1 MEELNQFVN
10 SVESS
15 ARKILKQQ
23 NKKQQEL
30 LARDRVA
37 QVRNTTGRGNAS
49 PAKATSAVSR
59 EELRGAYAGNTGTL
73 IVSAPSPS
81 RAPDSP
87 SRRSEHSSESEFSLP
102 RILSNDYFAMAADP
116 SRANT
121 SAATGDGFLPA
132 IQPKQQSVGKE
143 AALATRERR
152 MASSMKL
159 LQSPLYKSLA
169 KASSESGLV
178 PSSSPSSIKK
188 ALHDVDNVSLLL
200 RKIGLKT
207 GANAA
212 NSPLRLRPD
221 HAVEKRMCNACWAQP
236 TKLTGCE
243 HHPVRALK
251 PSNQQSIELQGPTSW
266 LSTDLYVK
274 YRSESDREALWAA
287 FIRLRDG
294 EDQANE
300 NEEAQHPPQP
310 EVVRV
315 IPLVT
320 RHPIYKKLFT
330 QIHLENLTTQAETR
344 KRNQSKAFI
353 FDVNHIWL
361 TNLDHFNVRLGRRQK
376 KRRDDGP
383 VDLNEDDDSGGDTK
397 ELSDRR
403 DEAAIRQGYSQIQS
417 ISSARALQNAV
428 FPELD
433 TGALRNRQTASAN
446 EVQEQQ
452 QLRRRRPRTSDQR
465 NDGCYPLSLLVCGRW
480 NPESRALDMVPGV
493 AIIGSRRVLW
503 WQYEHDPVEHTKT
516 VAMFARNAKLS
527 SSNAILVSV
536 LIALDAPLQ
545 PPIWFAWCLG
555 SKFPPPAPVFPSPT
569 DVPWLGLPPPRC
581 MSPCLQTLLTTRL
594 QSRLDFLLPCTTV
607 VLNTIAVPDDH
618 VLGLEEPY
626 GHRRFWQVAN
636 EDAFRQLWHV
646 HEDVLSP
653 NYDVESQTCNV
664 QIAQTNAT
672 GVTIRACWHSIDIID
687 GHLCRRRLERDF
699 LYVLQNQLPNCS
711 GDPMYF
717 IVAMAHEAV
726 RDVHAKKLSAYLA
739 VLEERR
745 RKQEYEAKM
754 LEIEQKIEQGR
765 LLLAA
770 KQDEQKRLL
779 EQAAAADAQRA
790 DRSRDKLYDEP
801 VLGEWQQRLDTSIML
816 EAQGDWQ
823 LRELAV
829 DDTSV
834 VFYYCTNS
842 AMPALQRFNW
852 ERPAAWVLSS
862 SDLDDKAAGS
872 RTDRSL
878 ASDKSVA
885 LSSAMQSENDELIAQ
900 LSRKLLEDERFLEV
914 LRAKLGIL
922 LPNEET
928 HRVRPRSSPSSTN
941 TDPKMEDTQVDW
953 NDQLLLAMEEP
964 DRSRAS
970 LMVTKMAKLQLKP
983 QTTLTRPT
991 APGEGWKRLKVTRL
1005 PKNFARSVYSRHTES
1020 GRASFIN
1027 QTNHATPV
1035 GMIDPKESSTYELP
1049 DFIPEFKAVLIPK
1062 ANADLQEKKA
1072 QWHEYEL
1079 TMAAAVNTNASRSL
1093 APSAKDALFERD
1105 PLEAEM
1111 TLEQRATQ
1119 AVLCARNNNLAG
1131 VRCCSSRME
1140 ATELTTACNRSWRL
1154 LWTMAW
1160 T

>member
-1 MEELNQFVN
+1 MEELNQFLN

-37 QVRNTTGRGNAS
+37 QVRNAAGRGSSS
-49 PAKATSAVSR
+49 PAKTAAVSR
-59 EELRGAYAGNTGTL
+59 DELRVAYAGNSGAL

-87 SRRSEHSSESEFSLP
+87 SRRSEHSSESELSLP
-102 RILSNDYFAMAADP
+102 RILAGGGSAMGADP
-116 SRANT
+116 SRANAST
-121 SAATGDGFLPA
+121 AVDDGFLPA
-132 IQPKQQSVGKE
+132 IQTKQQSVGKE
-143 AALATRERR
+143 AAIATRERR

-169 KASSESGLV
+169 KATSEPGLV
-178 PSSSPSSIKK
+178 PSSSPASIKK
-188 ALHDVDNVSLLL
+188 ALHEVDNVSLLL

-207 GANAA
+207 GANGP

-251 PSNQQSIELQGPTSW
+251 PSNQQTIELQGPTSW

-274 YRSESDREALWAA
+274 YRSESDREALWTA

-294 EDQANE
+294 EDHGTE
-300 NEEAQHPPQP
+300 DEEAQHPPEP

-320 RHPIYKKLFT
+320 RHPIYEKLFT

-361 TNLDHFNVRLGRRQK
+361 TNLDHFNVRLARRQK
-376 KRRDDGP
+376 KSDPDDL
-383 VDLNEDDDSGGDTK
+383 DEDGSGCFAN

-417 ISSARALQNAV
+417 ISTARALQNAV
-428 FPELD
+428 FPDLD
-433 TGALRNRQTASAN
+433 PVAERNNQSASTN
-446 EVQEQQ
+446 EEQG
-452 QLRRRRPRTSDQR
+452 LRRRRPRTS
-465 NDGCYPLSLLVCGRW
+465 GGAGYPLSLLVCGRW

-493 AIIGSRRVLW
+493 AVISTRRVLW

-516 VAMFARNAKLS
+516 VAMFARSAKLS
-527 SSNAILVSV
+527 SSNAILVSM

-555 SKFPPPAPVFPSPT
+555 SKFPPPAPVIPSPT
-569 DVPWLGLPPPRC
+569 DVPWLGLPPPRN
-581 MSPCLQTLLTTRL
+581 MSPCLQTPLTPRL
-594 QSRLDFLLPCTTV
+594 ISRLDSLLPCTTV
-607 VLNTIAVPDDH
+607 VLNTIAEPDDH
-618 VLGLEEPY
+618 VLGLDEPY
-626 GHRRFWQVAN
+626 GHRRFWQIAN

-646 HEDVLSP
+646 HQDVLYP
-653 NYDVESQTCNV
+653 NYDVDSQPCNV
-664 QIAQTNAT
+664 QVAQTNAT
-672 GVTIRACWHSIDIID
+672 GVTIRACWHSIDVID
-687 GHLCRRRLERDF
+687 GHICRRRLERDF
-699 LYVLQNQLPNCS
+699 LYVLQNHMPNCS

-717 IVAMAHEAV
+717 VVAMAHEAV
-726 RDVHAKKLSAYLA
+726 RDVHVKKLSAYLA
-739 VLEERR
+739 VLDERR

-754 LEIEQKIEQGR
+754 IEIEQKIEQGR

-770 KQDEQKRLL
+770 KQEEQKRLQ
-779 EQAAAADAQRA
+779 EQTAAADAQRA

-801 VLGEWQQRLDTSIML
+801 VLREWQQRLGESIVL
-816 EAQGDWQ
+816 EAQCDWQ

-834 VFYYCTNS
+834 VFYHCSN
-842 AMPALQRFNW
+842 AGVPALQRFSW
-852 ERPAAWVLSS
+852 ERPAAWIASS
-862 SDLDDKAAGS
+862 SGLEEQEAGS
-872 RTDRSL
+872 ITDRSI
-878 ASDKSVA
+878 ASDKSAVV
-885 LSSAMQSENDELIAQ
+885 STVVVRNENDALIAQ
-900 LSRKLLEDERFLEV
+900 LTSKLLEDEHFVDV

-922 LPNEET
+922 PPKEDT
-928 HRVRPRSSPSSTN
+928 HRARLRSSQST
-941 TDPKMEDTQVDW
+941 TSTGEQETEDTQVDW

-983 QTTLTRPT
+983 QTTLTRPK

-1005 PKNFARSVYSRHTES
+1005 PKNFARSVYSRHTEG

-1035 GMIDPKESSTYELP
+1035 GMIDPKESSPYELP

-1079 TMAAAVNTNASRSL
+1079 TKASAVNSPPASKNV

-1105 PLEAEM
+1105 PLESEM
-1111 TLEQRATQ
+1111 TLEQRAAK

-1131 VRCCSSRME
+1131 VRGCGVGCCCVESV
-1140 ATELTTACNRSWRL
+1140 ELMRACSCSWKLRWTTA
-1154 LWTMAW
+1154 WT
-1160 T
+1160 